1 MKPKNKFQQQVMEA
15 DKNLPPITKTQ
26 VKWAYQNC
34 FEHTGRRTKKGVV
47 SCLECGHSWTDTTA
61 EKQCTCPNCDAKLT
75 IVDTR
80 KQVFNQCEYFC
91 VITTCG
97 DFQVLRFCLI
107 KCNTRAGEKACYSF
121 SEVVRRWITPGGKH
135 TVTARLRLMG
145 YYTDL
150 WNLCSRIEIR
160 PERPVYNI
168 MPKGIYPRQRLIPEI
183 KRSGYI
189 APLNGITP
197 FELFH
202 TLLSDSR
209 AETLLKTGQT
219 SLLKFFAGDR
229 FKYIDKYWAS
239 ICICARNAYKVDD
252 ASLWCDYIDLLR
264 FFEKDLHNA
273 KYVCPADLKTEH
285 DRYVQKKRDWQEK
298 ERREQA
304 RKKALEDATVYRDM
318 KSQFFGVQFTD
329 GLINVRVLESVEE
342 IIQEGDAMRH
352 CVYVSEYHLKPES
365 LILSA
370 SMDGKRI
377 ETVELSLSKLKV
389 LQSRG
394 FCNQNTEYHNRIIEL
409 VEKNIPLFR
418 KCKRKHKRNVA

>member
-34 FEHTGRRTKKGVV
+34 FEHTGRRTKKGVI
-47 SCLECGHSWTDTTA
+47 SCLECGHSWTDTTV
-61 EKQCTCPNCDAKLT
+61 EKQCTCPNCGAKLT
-75 IVDTR
+75 VADTR

-97 DFQVLRFCLI
+97 DFQVLRFCLV
-107 KCNTRAGEKACYSF
+107 KCSARAGEKARYSF
-121 SEVVRRWITPGGKH
+121 SEVVRRWITPNGKH
-135 TVTARLRLMG
+135 AITAKLRLMG

-150 WNLCSRIEIR
+150 WNLCSRIEIC

-168 MPKGIYPRQRLIPEI
+168 MPIGVYPRQRLIPEME
-183 KRSGYI
+183 RSGY
-189 APLNGITP
+189 LKQLHGLTP

-219 SLLKFFAGDR
+219 SLLKFFAYNG

-252 ASLWCDYIDLLR
+252 ASIWRDYIDLLR
-264 FFEKDLHNA
+264 FFGKDLHNA

-298 ERREQA
+298 ERREKA
-304 RKKALEDATVYRDM
+304 REKALEDATVYRDM

-342 IIQEGDAMRH
+342 VIQEGDTLRH
-352 CVYVSEYHLKPES
+352 CLFTNNYHLKPDS

-370 SMDGKRI
+370 SIDGKRI
-377 ETVELSLSKLKV
+377 ETVELSLSNLKV

-394 FCNQNTEYHNRIIEL
+394 FCNQNTEYHDRIIEL
-409 VEKNIPLFR
+409 VEKNIPLIR
-418 KCKRKHKRNVA
+418 KCKRKRNVA